1 MITQKEKTALSVG
14 ADRQS
19 GASQDANAYVTDNSI
34 ANKNVKLKKK
44 FLTVDGETLM
54 SQPLKPVEFV
64 VSSLLPKGLHILAG
78 SPKIGKSWLVL
89 WLCLQ
94 IAKGEK
100 VWNMET
106 TQGTTLYLCLEDSK
120 SRIQG
125 RLFDITE
132 DAPPNIHFATFAENI
147 GNGIEEQI
155 KNFVSEHSD
164 TKLIVIDTL
173 QKIRSAIGDNAYAN
187 DYNEIG
193 ILKSLADRLNIAIL
207 LIHHLRKAKDGDPM
221 NDGKSQIEIWLRY
234 NRYHRSCRF
243 KLYSC
248 EKQRRKASKTNM

>member
-1 MITQKEKTALSVG
+1 MPG
-14 ADRQS
+14 
-19 GASQDANAYVTDNSI
+19 
-34 ANKNVKLKKK
+34 KKR
-44 FLTVDGETLM
+44 FDTIDGETLM

-78 SPKIGKSWLVL
+78 TPKIGKSWLVL

-100 VWNMET
+100 VWNFET
-106 TQGTTLYLCLEDSK
+106 SQGTTIYLCLEDSK

-125 RLFDITE
+125 RLFDITD
-132 DAPPNIHFATFAENI
+132 DAPSNIYFATFAEDI

-155 KNFVSEHSD
+155 ENFVSEHSD

-173 QKIRSAIGDNAYAN
+173 QKIRSAISDNAYAN
-187 DYNEIG
+187 DYKEIG
-193 ILKSLADRLNIAIL
+193 VLKSIADRLNIAIL
-207 LIHHLRKAKDGDPM
+207 LIHHLRKSKDGDPM
-221 NDGKSQIEIWLRY
+221 NDGKSQIAIWLRY
-234 NRYHRSCRF
+234 NRYYRSCRF

-248 EKQRRKASKTNM
+248 KKQGKQRSQTYM